1 MLNLFQS
8 RSKPGIEARLNETLK
23 QFLKQVQEMLQG
35 DKFQFVPRP
44 YTMQKPIDLLIL
56 KFGLIK

>member
-1 MLNLFQS
+1 MTNLFQS
-8 RSKPGIEARLNETLK
+8 RSKPGIKTGRNGTLK
-23 QFLKQVQEMLQG
+23 QFLKQVREMLQD